1 MYAIALLQGMVF
13 YGPIATLYRQ
23 ARGITVFDITFIESI
38 SYLLCIILEI
48 PWGIIADKIGYKKTM
63 VFCSGLYFVSK
74 LIFWRADSFGWF
86 LLERVLLSVVCAGIS
101 GVDISILYLS
111 AKKDESQKVFG
122 VYNGLGTAGLLCG
135 ALTFAVLIQD
145 NYDLAALLTVLSYG
159 LAMILSLFLTEVKK
173 SERSVLA
180 FSEFNHLLKQSIKNK
195 WALIFLLMVAIVT
208 QTHQTV
214 TVFLNQIQYEKCGM
228 SASLIGYVYIVVVVG
243 GILGYHPDDERI
255 RDSFR
260 YAEEAGI
267 EISFEENFTDKEVF
281 PNTVDIYLTGED
293 GDSMSL
299 RGESSGGGNAV
310 ITRLNG
316 VEVELTGNYCTMV
329 VQHVDKK
336 GTLAFVTTVLSAY
349 DLNIGSLRL
358 YRESRGKIAYAI
370 IELDAN
376 VPEQVVNALK
386 GIDAVINVLLVPAIH
401 LD

>member
-1 MYAIALLQGMVF
+1 MKKNIFIMYAIALLQGMVF

-111 AKKDESQKVFG
+111 AKKDESQKIFG
-122 VYNGLGTAGLLCG
+122 IYNGLGTAGLLCG
-135 ALTFAVLIQD
+135 ALTFAVLIKD
-145 NYDLAALLTVLSYG
+145 NYNLAALLTVLSYG

-228 SASLIGYVYIVVVVG
+228 SSSFIGYVYIVVVVG
-243 GILGYHPDDERI
+243 GILGVFSHRLTKKI
-255 RDSFR
+255 GINQTGLVLIAIIMIACLILSLTDSSVLSV
-260 YAEEAGI
+260 
-267 EISFEENFTDKEVF
+267 ISILLIQIGHGLFAPYQTELQNQQIT
-281 PNTVDIYLTGED
+281 
-293 GDSMSL
+293 
-299 RGESSGGGNAV
+299 SSNRA
-310 ITRLNG
+310 
-316 VEVELTGNYCTMV
+316 
-329 VQHVDKK
+329 
-336 GTLAFVTTVLSAY
+336 TVLS
-349 DLNIGSLRL
+349 I
-358 YRESRGKIAYAI
+358 
-370 IELDAN
+370 
-376 VPEQVVNALK
+376 NAMI
-386 GIDAVINVLLVPAIH
+386 IDAICAFMSIIFGFWASIDLALAFGFGAMAMLISILVFVLWYRHQDLAA
-401 LD
+401 D